1 MVNHASEE
9 ENMDKISTLD
19 LSNDQDK
26 EIQDAINK
34 CVTEVQN
41 ILEQMAN
48 GQTEIDR
55 LKAET
60 RAMLAELI
68 AA

>member
-1 MVNHASEE
+1 
-9 ENMDKISTLD
+9 MDKISTLD